1 DSLKYDP
8 GTGALIERTRV
19 ATFSYE
25 ENVSSSIAP
34 DKQVIVERLENM
46 YIKAGANVYYDYKK
60 AVVALIGESLASAAL
75 IVSALIA
82 ALYVF
87 AKA

>member
-1 DSLKYDP
+1 M
-8 GTGALIERTRV
+8 ERTRV
-19 ATFSYE
+19 FLYSYQ
-25 ENVSSSIAP
+25 ENVSSIAP
-34 DKQVIVERLENM
+34 AKQVVIDRLDNI
-46 YIKAGANVYYDYKK
+46 YIKEGNAYYDYKK

-87 AKA
+87 ARA